1 MVLLNS
7 LMSLSLIHILAELDR
22 AGKQLGAVLFDL
34 LFEQG
39 NLFELTAQCKKVRF
53 CVQLLGV
60 QLLGKV
66 RFQSSQLALQDLGIL
81 GQLGVLL
88 LQLCAAGGR
97 LLVAFGVLA
106 NLLGQPVSYTH
117 LPGLSALSYRA
128 ALRGLFDHRQHRRQ
142 AVRRGDQRRCQTDS
156 RVGRSAGRNLYFGF
170 QRRFIRQ
177 DRRGLFLPLCP
188 PGAAL
193 RKRCV

>member
-1 MVLLNS
+1 MEHKSTTPAAQPVQPAYQFILFAKLLQLLRQLLDALHQSVVERLPLAQLTKLCAGLLQLAADGAVLLAQGIQIRRCAVAN
-7 LMSLSLIHILAELDR
+7 LFVELAELDR

-106 NLLGQPVSYTH
+106 NLLGQLGLLPIH
-117 LPGLSALSYRA
+117 L
-128 ALRGLFDHRQHRRQ
+128 H
-142 AVRRGDQRRCQTDS
+142 
-156 RVGRSAGRNLYFGF
+156 
-170 QRRFIRQ
+170 
-177 DRRGLFLPLCP
+177 
-188 PGAAL
+188 
-193 RKRCV
+193 